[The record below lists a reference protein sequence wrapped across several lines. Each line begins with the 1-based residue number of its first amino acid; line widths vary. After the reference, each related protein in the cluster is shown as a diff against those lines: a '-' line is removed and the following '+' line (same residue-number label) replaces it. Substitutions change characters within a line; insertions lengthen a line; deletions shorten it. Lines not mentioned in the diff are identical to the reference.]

1 MKVILRSDID
11 SLGKIGELV
20 NVKPGYARNYLVP
33 QGFAYVATPG
43 ALRRFEEEKLQ
54 LVSAAERER
63 GRALALKARIEGHS
77 YRVDMKTGEQG
88 RLYGSVTAQTIAD
101 LLHEAGIEIDRRRI
115 KLEQPIKALG
125 EFKVPIKLYGEI
137 TASAGVVVADADAHV
152 RAAIEAEVAAAEA
165 LARGEVPAAQP
176 AVEAEAETGDGAEEA

>member
-33 QGFAYVATPG
+33 QGFAYVASPG
-43 ALRRFEEEKLQ
+43 ALRRFEEEKKQ
-54 LVSAAERER
+54 LISAGERER
-63 GRALALKARIEGHS
+63 NRAEALKARIES
-77 YRVDMKTGEQG
+77 RVYQVDMKTGEQG
-88 RLYGSVTAQTIAD
+88 RLYGSVTAQTITD
-101 LLHEAGIEIDRRRI
+101 LLHDAGVEIDRRRI

-125 EFKVPIKLYGEI
+125 EFQVPIKLYGDI
-137 TASAGVVVADADAHV
+137 SAFAKVVVADADAHV

-165 LARGEVPAAQP
+165 LARGEVPAHQQDDEDEGEDA
-176 AVEAEAETGDGAEEA
+176 